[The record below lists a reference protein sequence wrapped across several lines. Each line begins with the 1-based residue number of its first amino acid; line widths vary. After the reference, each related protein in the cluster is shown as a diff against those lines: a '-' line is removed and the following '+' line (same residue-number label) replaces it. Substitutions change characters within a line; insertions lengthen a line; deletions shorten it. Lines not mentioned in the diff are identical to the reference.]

1 MFFFISFLLFFTN
14 LSPQIVTPFAPQTS
28 TPIRQ
33 PTIFLQQPTS
43 LEPSIPRQ
51 NTSGGIRTVELQG
64 FNRPEAPN
72 KTPSAPSPGAARQ
85 NGQDAKP
92 PRVRTRERTLLL
104 LRSESRL
111 RLSIARVNSALHSA
125 CTAVHDRVRSPK
137 AMKQIT
143 RYHAPLYHAPPTW
156 PHSNKHP
163 SPPTSY
169 HAATSPSVSS
179 VPPYR

>member
-33 PTIFLQQPTS
+33 PLISLQQSTS

-72 KTPSAPSPGAARQ
+72 KHLPHPAQER
-85 NGQDAKP
+85 
-92 PRVRTRERTLLL
+92 RVRTGKM
-104 LRSESRL
+104 RSRRGCGRGSVLNVR
-111 RLSIARVNSALHSA
+111 
-125 CTAVHDRVRSPK
+125 DRVRSPK

-143 RYHAPLYHAPPTW
+143 RSDAPLYHAPPTW

-169 HAATSPSVSS
+169 HAMTSPSVSS